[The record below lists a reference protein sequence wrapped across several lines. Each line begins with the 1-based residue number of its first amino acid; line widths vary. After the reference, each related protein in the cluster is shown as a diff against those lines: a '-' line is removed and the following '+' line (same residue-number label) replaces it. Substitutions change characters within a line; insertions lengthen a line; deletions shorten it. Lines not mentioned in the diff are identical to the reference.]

1 MGRRALK
8 VIADTNLLVRAAV
21 GDDPV
26 QSPLAR
32 RELTD
37 AALVALTLPAL
48 CDLAWVLRSHYRSSR
63 ETVAATI
70 RAFADGST
78 AVTDREAVEAG
89 LAMLESDGDFADGVI
104 AEQGL
109 RLGGEVFVSFD
120 RAAVRLLSGHG
131 RLCRTPD

>member
-1 MGRRALK
+1 MK
-8 VIADTNLLVRAAV
+8 IIADTNLLVRAAA

-48 CDLAWVLRSHYRSSR
+48 CELAWVLRSHYRSSR
-63 ETVAATI
+63 EAVAATI
-70 RAFADGST
+70 RAFVDGST

-89 LAMLESDGDFADGVI
+89 LAMLESGGDFADGAI

-120 RAAVRLLSGHG
+120 RTATRLLS
-131 RLCRTPD
+131 RQDRICRTPG